1 MLTPKEILR
10 YKFNKYV
17 QDLYKENYKMLMN
30 EMKDLNKEGDILFSW
45 FRRLNIIKMAILLKV
60 IYRFNTIPIKIPI
73 GFWRKLT
80 S

>member
-1 MLTPKEILR
+1 MPYMLTPKETLR

-45 FRRLNIIKMAILLKV
+45 TGRPNVFKKTH
-60 IYRFNTIPIKIPI
+60 FGSFSTIDSTK
-73 GFWRKLT
+73 
-80 S
+80 SQ